1 MQFGPLDHDCQT
13 YTSAVTLRIT
23 LPYNAGIAMGTRK
36 QREKQENLVGG
47 AHGAGIGAGASVLPA
62 AQQLSH
68 VDWPLLVA
76 SPMRLFVAF
85 RAQGDQ
91 VLFLVGT
98 RLAAEFEVMHLQILH
113 ATAELAPPAV
123 ALQHLAMQVSI
134 ARRIE
139 SQSRVLGW
147 DLLHEACPAT
157 SDRNASC

>member
-47 AHGAGIGAGASVLPA
+47 AHGAGASVLPA

-76 SPMRLFVAF
+76 SPMHLFVAC

-91 VLFLVGT
+91 VLFHVAAC
-98 RLAAEFEVMHLQILH
+98 LASQFEVVH
-113 ATAELAPPAV
+113 
-123 ALQHLAMQVSI
+123 
-134 ARRIE
+134 
-139 SQSRVLGW
+139 
-147 DLLHEACPAT
+147 
-157 SDRNASC
+157 